1 MTVATTSPIYVFDAY
16 GTLFDVHSAVGR
28 YRDEVG
34 PKSDLLSAVWRAKQL
49 EYTWIHA
56 RLDRQATFAEL
67 TEQSLDYAIAAIGG
81 VQKGLREELLSAYRS
96 LRPYPEVPDVLDDLK
111 GAGARLAILSNGDPE
126 MLDAAVHAA
135 GFDTVFDAVLS
146 VAEAG
151 IFKPAPQVYAL
162 ATSFFSCDPGDI
174 SFQSSNR
181 WDIAGAHVAGFRTV
195 WINRTGVPD
204 EYPSMPADREIEDL
218 TELAPELM
226 TGIGDDDDDE
236 HDNEDV

>member
-1 MTVATTSPIYVFDAY
+1 MPPIFVFDAY

-34 PKSDLLSAVWRAKQL
+34 PKSDLLSAIWRAKQL

-56 RLDRQATFAEL
+56 RIEKTATFASL

-81 VQKGLREELLSAYRS
+81 IQPGLREELLTAYRS
-96 LRPYPEVPDVLDDLK
+96 LKPYPEVPDVLDDLK

-126 MLDAAVHAA
+126 MLDAAVHAS

-151 IFKPAPQVYAL
+151 LFKPAMPVYAL
-162 ATSFFSCDPGDI
+162 ATKFFDCRPDDI

-181 WDIAGAHVAGFRTV
+181 WDIAGANVAGFRTV
-195 WINRTGVPD
+195 WVNRTHVPD
-204 EYPSMPADREIEDL
+204 EYPDFPAHRTIEDL
-218 TELAPELM
+218 SELVSDYEELANLS
-226 TGIGDDDDDE
+226 
-236 HDNEDV
+236 